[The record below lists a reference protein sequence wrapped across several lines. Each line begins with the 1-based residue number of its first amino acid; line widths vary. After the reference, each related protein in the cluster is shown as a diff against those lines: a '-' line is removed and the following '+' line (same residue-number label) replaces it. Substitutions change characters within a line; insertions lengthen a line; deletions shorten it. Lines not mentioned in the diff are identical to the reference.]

1 MPRYFV
7 LLILTAICLFGCTID
22 DEDRCPDG
30 LEWNSSVQA
39 CQDPVV
45 LPDAGADGGFPD
57 AGADGGFLAPCGG
70 HPDCASYEADYCL
83 YDPTGDDPGIC
94 LVQDCTAGSCPQDS
108 LCCDCSALAMPLI
121 CIPEAIITGSALD
134 TCDCTS

>member
-30 LEWNSSVQA
+30 LEWNADVQA

-45 LPDAGADGGFPD
+45 LPDAGADGGY
-57 AGADGGFLAPCGG
+57 LAPCNG
-70 HPDCASYEADYCL
+70 HPDCASYEADYCM
-83 YDPTGDDPGIC
+83 YDPFGDEPGIC
-94 LVQDCTAGSCPQDS
+94 LFQDCHPTSCPQDS
-108 LCCDCSALAMPLI
+108 LCCDCSGLAMPVI

-134 TCDCTS
+134 TCDCAS